1 MKKIFLL
8 FFIIIL
14 TFPITIGVL
23 VVLLIQNQEDLI
35 YTQKARFYSYK
46 LSQELKV
53 SSKQLTRF
61 SRTYAMTGDSIWKS
75 KYYEVLAI
83 RNGQLPRKNGRF
95 ISLKDSI
102 AKLDISERE
111 SDLILKSE
119 TKSNA
124 LTQIEIEAFKA
135 MEGLF
140 LDSLGQFSIRRN
152 PDPEFAQ
159 KILFDENYH
168 RTINAIMAPLDT
180 VVNLLDEQMHERT
193 LHHHELSQLYLRITL
208 FLTLTSILILVLWL
222 ILSLQ
227 KLKEQKKAMCSL
239 RKSEQQFREMIEKT
253 PLAIIVSDNDE
264 KIIYTNNILTQEYGY
279 RQEDLDSLESRW
291 ELLFPDKAYR
301 ETARSAYLSELN
313 NNTNDFTGNIWRIR
327 DKHGRERHC
336 RVSLVKIGELIL
348 SIAIDLTDRIQ
359 NEKLLEKSILKAKE
373 SDQLKSAFLANMS
386 HEIRTPMN
394 AILGFTS
401 LLRDFDIPD
410 KEYTK
415 YLDYIESSGNQLL
428 HIISDIISIS
438 KIESGQLSCSKTVIS
453 VNQVLEE
460 LFSIFKTNIKI
471 REKKIE
477 LRLEKGESQTNDLLI
492 TDPNQF
498 KQIFTHLLNNALK
511 FTDEG
516 HIQFGYQKEASH
528 FLFYVSDTGIG
539 IPEQQQRFIF
549 EHFKQGDRPDNKV
562 KEGTGL
568 GLTISK
574 ALIEFQ
580 GGSIWVE
587 SQPGEGSTF
596 KFRLPIINNNEV

>member
-301 ETARSAYLSELN
+301 ETARSAYLAELN
-313 NNTNDFTGNIWRIR
+313 NNSNDFTGNIWRIR

-453 VNQVLEE
+453 VNQELEE

-516 HIQFGYQKEASH
+516 RIQFGYQKEASH

-549 EHFKQGDRPDNKV
+549 EHFKQGDRPDSKV

>member
-549 EHFKQGDRPDNKV
+549 EHFKQGDRPDSKV